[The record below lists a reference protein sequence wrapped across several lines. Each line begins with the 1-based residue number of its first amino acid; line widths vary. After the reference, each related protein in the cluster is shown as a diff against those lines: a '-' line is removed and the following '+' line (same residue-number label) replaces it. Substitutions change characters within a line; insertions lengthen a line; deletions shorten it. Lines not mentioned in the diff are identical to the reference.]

1 MARPVHV
8 LVDTMSAS
16 DRSTQT
22 RRDVNNM
29 SHLAM
34 AALAASVPLL
44 AGLVLVT
51 VSRNAH
57 EHPGAVLLILLGL
70 PILVALYA
78 FIAKY
83 RRAHHPS
90 ASV

>member
-1 MARPVHV
+1 MARPLHV
-8 LVDTMSAS
+8 FVDTMSAS

-29 SHLAM
+29 SHVAM
-34 AALAASVPLL
+34 AALAASIPLL

-51 VSRNAH
+51 VSRKAH
-57 EHPGAVLLILLGL
+57 EHPGAVLFILLGL

-83 RRAHHPS
+83 RRAHRP